1 MSQIPQCFQAYGN
14 EACRG
19 MQLIISTCTERHH
32 CTSMLQVVLLGMQFG
47 SAVNSS
53 ASYSCP
59 TKKHTI
65 QDVFHHLVQLAF
77 KFNVSANFFISLS
90 FPRQTSPSL
99 HTVRSLQQPARS
111 LFCTEFPLGLR
122 SHMQT
127 EFLILTCIQTS
138 RVVCLPVTEEKAH
151 EPAVVLEVWH
161 VKGACNKLP
170 SCEERLL

>member
-19 MQLIISTCTERHH
+19 MQLIISTCTARHH

-111 LFCTEFPLGLR
+111 LFCIEF
-122 SHMQT
+122 ST
-127 EFLILTCIQTS
+127 QTS
-138 RVVCLPVTEEKAH
+138 QPHADRILNFNLRPDIKSCLLAGYSGE
-151 EPAVVLEVWH
+151 
-161 VKGACNKLP
+161 G
-170 SCEERLL
+170 S